1 MQTIIDYY
9 DKLAKDYDSNRFEN
23 SYGRYVDRM
32 EREILHTWLCEI
44 SPYKVLDVGC
54 GTGRLLDFAMT
65 GMDPSQEMLK
75 LAAVKFPDRRLIS
88 VGLPHITALVDATFD
103 AVICFHVLMHL
114 DQITVE
120 KSFQAIRQ
128 MVKVGGHLIFDI
140 PSQDRRAM
148 FQRNPGA
155 LSWHG
160 STAATKDNINKW
172 IGPYWRIVER
182 RGILF
187 FPIHRLP
194 SFVRAG
200 LCALD
205 GWIGRTLLARYSSY
219 HVYCLERLS

>member
-1 MQTIIDYY
+1 MQSIHDYY
-9 DKLAKDYDSNRFEN
+9 NKLAKDYDSNRFGN
-23 SYGRYVDRM
+23 SYGRYVDRL
-32 EREILHTWLCEI
+32 ERKILHEWLGHV
-44 SPYKVLDVGC
+44 SPNKVLDIGC

-65 GMDPSQEMLK
+65 GMDPSQEMIK
-75 LAAVKFPDRRLIS
+75 LAAVKFPDRHLIS
-88 VGLPHITALVDATFD
+88 DGLPQLASLGDAALE

-120 KSFQAIRQ
+120 KSFQTIAQ
-128 MVKVGGHLIFDI
+128 LVKVGGYLMFDI

-160 STAATKDNINKW
+160 STTATRDHIVKW
-172 IGPYWRIVER
+172 MGPHWRLVER

-194 SFVRAG
+194 SFVRSG

-205 GWIGRTLLARYSSY
+205 GWIGRTPLARFSSY
-219 HVYCLERLS
+219 HVYCLERLP